1 MITLGRMNTAIY
13 RNMQAQISGRLAGL
27 DINSGQYDFFL
38 VISRKEGI
46 SQKQLSEYLY
56 IGKSTT
62 AKAVKQLVA
71 RGYVEKQRDTQD
83 RRVEHLYLTQRGRDV
98 APLVQEMFQENLDV
112 AARGLSQREHQQ
124 LLELME
130 RVLANLVAEGDR
142 KGEQFH
148 E

>member
-112 AARGLSQREHQQ
+112 AARGLSRREHQQ